1 MLPTL
6 VLVNVQSTP
15 GHASMPSELHPGIH
29 NHGNNDTGVGR
40 GLLGVVGLP
49 LSGALGLVGAMTTG
63 LASSTGLTSGPS
75 VRRRGRLA
83 GQSQSLCMLP

>member
-1 MLPTL
+1 MQEHQCNLCI
-6 VLVNVQSTP
+6 
-15 GHASMPSELHPGIH
+15 A
-29 NHGNNDTGVGR
+29 GVGR

-75 VRRRGRLA
+75 MRRRGRHQ
-83 GQSQSLCMLP
+83 GPQCNLCASADCFE